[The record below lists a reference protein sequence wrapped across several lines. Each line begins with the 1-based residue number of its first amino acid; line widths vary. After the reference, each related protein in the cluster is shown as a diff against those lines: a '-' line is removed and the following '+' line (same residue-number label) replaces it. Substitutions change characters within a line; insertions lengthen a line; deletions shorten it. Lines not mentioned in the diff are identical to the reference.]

1 MLDKELSD
9 FTANNKQNLGLIS
22 LNAPLISN
30 LDVWVNIAL
39 IKQYHE
45 NLSKKTAKGL
55 ALHYLQRYR
64 MEYIANKRN
73 YALTHKERFI
83 VMLLRAAMVKDALIV
98 LDRPFMIIPD
108 VQNDRF
114 IYDALQLI
122 NDSFKEC
129 RIFDYTWFKDRYGII
144 NAEKN

>member
-9 FTANNKQNLGLIS
+9 FTANNKQTLGLIS